1 MRRRLAGWGVCGL
14 FCLLLPCGALPAKT
28 EDVAIRQSQA
38 QHEQA
43 ALRERIQALQKEID
57 SREAARKEAA
67 DALRA
72 SETAISASNK
82 RLRELSGQLKQAQAD
97 LDDLHRQIRKQQ
109 ELLSTRRE
117 ELAEQLRK
125 QYASGLSPW
134 TALLSGNDPQALGR
148 NLGYLDY
155 VSRARAETVD
165 ALRQEIDRLAELE
178 TRADL
183 RQRDIAG
190 LVRETTEQKAQLDR
204 QKKER
209 ATVLARIEG
218 QLAAQRA
225 EAARLERDEKRLGEL
240 VNDLAT
246 QIAAARKVAEAAR
259 RAEEARKAEQAK
271 AAAEARRAEEA
282 QRAEQARRAAEAARA
297 AAASARQAQAAD
309 KSQAEKDARQ
319 AEQQATQARQAA
331 AEATRQAR
339 AADVA
344 SKQAQ
349 AASNAVTA
357 PAAGDGLKPGLRWPL
372 RGTVMARFGT
382 DRPEG
387 GVWRGILLRADE
399 GTPVQAVAGGTV
411 VYANWLRGFGNL
423 MIIDHGQQFLSVY
436 AYNQSL
442 LKQAGDPVRPGDT
455 VALAGNTGGQLDSAL
470 YFEIRHRGAA
480 VDPVT
485 FLAH

>member
-1 MRRRLAGWGVCGL
+1 MRRRLASWVVSGL
-14 FCLLLPCGALPAKT
+14 FCLLMPYGTPLAKT
-28 EDVAIRQSQA
+28 EDITLRQSQA
-38 QHEQA
+38 ERAQHD
-43 ALRERIQALQKEID
+43 LRERIRALQKEID
-57 SREAARKEAA
+57 TRESARKEAA

-72 SETAISASNK
+72 SETAISVSNK
-82 RLRELSGQLKQAQAD
+82 KLRELAAQLKQAQTE
-97 LDDLHRQIRKQQ
+97 LDNLHAQIRKQQ
-109 ELLSTRRE
+109 ELLAVRRE

-134 TALLSGNDPQALGR
+134 TALLSGDDPQELGR
-148 NLGYLDY
+148 DLGYLDY
-155 VSRARAETVD
+155 VSRARAETVET
-165 ALRQEIDRLAELE
+165 LRREIERLAELE
-178 TRADL
+178 TRADA
-183 RQRDIAG
+183 RQRDIAR
-190 LVRETTEQKAQLDR
+190 LVRETTEQKAQLDQ

-225 EAARLERDEKRLGEL
+225 EAAKLGRDEKRLGEL

-246 QIAAARKVAEAAR
+246 QIAAARKAAEAAR
-259 RAEEARKAEQAK
+259 RAEEARRAEQAK

-282 QRAEQARRAAEAARA
+282 RKAEQARRAADAARTA
-297 AAASARQAQAAD
+297 AAAA
-309 KSQAEKDARQ
+309 KQAEASAKSK
-319 AEQQATQARQAA
+319 AEQEARQAA
-331 AEATRQAR
+331 AEATREAR
-339 AADVA
+339 AADAA

-349 AASNAVTA
+349 AASVAATA
-357 PAAGDGLKPGLRWPL
+357 STAGEGLKAGLRWPV

-387 GVWRGILLRADE
+387 GVWRGILVRADE
-399 GTPVQAVAGGTV
+399 GTPVHAVAAGTV
-411 VYANWLRGFGNL
+411 VYSNWLRGFGNL
-423 MIIDHGQQFLSVY
+423 LIVDHGQQFLSVY

-485 FLAH
+485 FLAR